1 MPKKKLNFHDRS
13 DRLLS
18 IIKTRQDNNVIVS
31 IGLVYAKIEAELS
44 GSIEPSVVCYNNMID
59 RIGTIYTKNE
69 I

>member
-1 MPKKKLNFHDRS
+1 MLKMKLSFRDWSNWVQYV
-13 DRLLS
+13 
-18 IIKTRQDNNVIVS
+18 IKTRQDNNVIVS